1 MSRNIE
7 ATDPGFALTLNPANS
22 EAAVNLVVGALN
34 RPEVPDLTQLA
45 DVAARM
51 LTASPADARGY
62 SILGAVE
69 ERKGDV
75 ERGQALYQVALEHS
89 KSELHALL
97 RTAQARLQ
105 EADTA
110 GSLENIDLL
119 LRRWPSYW
127 EQVEPILLVAASNQE
142 AAVLLQDKLNEMPP
156 WRGRAV
162 AALARDPAALG
173 VLRNLISSSPDDV
186 RTKPTWIAERD
197 TVIAALVGNKAFT
210 EAYGLFLSTMTEQEA
225 EASAYVFDGA
235 FKLPLSRTYFGWRA
249 QKPGATEVRL
259 GEEADE
265 GLRVRFLD
273 SPARPGIVSQNTVLP
288 FGRYR
293 LSVQASATALN
304 APKELFWSIRC
315 GGGAVLATLDVPPGT
330 FSGTQ
335 LQAELEV
342 PATGCPMQVI
352 SLDTEVRTESWRDR
366 YQGEVKFDNLALT
379 RL

>member
-1 MSRNIE
+1 MSRNNE
-7 ATDPGFALTLNPANS
+7 ATDPGFALTFNPTSS
-22 EAAVNLVVGALN
+22 EATVNFVVGELN
-34 RPEVPDLTQLA
+34 GQKQPDLPLLTDLA
-45 DVAARM
+45 GRM
-51 LTASPADARGY
+51 ISWSPADARGY

-69 ERKGDV
+69 ERGGNKEGA
-75 ERGQALYQVALEHS
+75 QALYQVALEHS

-142 AAVLLQDKLNEMPP
+142 AAVLLQNKLNDMPP

-173 VLRNLISSSPDDV
+173 VLRNLIASSPDDV

-210 EAYGLFLSTMTEQEA
+210 EAYGLFLSTMTAQEA

-288 FGRYR
+288 FGRYS

-315 GGGAVLATLDVPPGT
+315 GGGAVLATLDVPSGT
-330 FSGTQ
+330 FSSTQ

>member
-1 MSRNIE
+1 MSRNNE

-22 EAAVNLVVGALN
+22 EAAVNLVVGELN
-34 RPEVPDLTQLA
+34 GQNEADLSLLNEVA
-45 DVAARM
+45 GRM
-51 LTASPADARGY
+51 ISFSPADARGY
-62 SILGAVE
+62 SIFGAVE
-69 ERKGDV
+69 ER
-75 ERGQALYQVALEHS
+75 RGNKEGAQVLYQVALEHS
-89 KSELHALL
+89 KSELQALL

-110 GSLENIDLL
+110 GALENLDLL
-119 LRRWPSYW
+119 LRRWPGYW
-127 EQVEPILLVAASNQE
+127 EQVEPILLAAASNRE
-142 AAVLLQDKLNEMPP
+142 AAVLLQGKLNELPP
-156 WRGRAV
+156 WRSRAV
-162 AALARDPAALG
+162 AVMATVPAALG
-173 VLRNLISSSPDDV
+173 VLRNLIASSPEDA
-186 RTKPTWIAERD
+186 RTEPTWIADRD
-197 TVIAALVGNKAFT
+197 TVIAALVGNEAFT

-249 QKPGATEVRL
+249 QKPGATEVKL
-259 GEEADE
+259 GEDADQ

-273 SPARPGIVSQNTVLP
+273 SPARPAIVSQNTVLP
-288 FGRYR
+288 FGRYS

-304 APKELFWSIRC
+304 APKGLFWSVRC
-315 GGGAVLATLDVPPGT
+315 GGGAMLAKLDVSPGS
-330 FSGTQ
+330 FSNTQ